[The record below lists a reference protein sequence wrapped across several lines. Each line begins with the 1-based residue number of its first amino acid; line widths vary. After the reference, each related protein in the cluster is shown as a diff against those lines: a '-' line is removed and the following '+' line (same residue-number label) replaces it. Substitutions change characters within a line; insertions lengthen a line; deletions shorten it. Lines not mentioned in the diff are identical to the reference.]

1 MSEITNAMVSE
12 LARDIARRVGG
23 FDVQIDECLQ
33 EARALNFDMTRL
45 RRHLSYISVQLLCTD
60 QRLARIEQRIC
71 GP

>member
-12 LARDIARRVGG
+12 LARDITHQLCG
-23 FDVQIDECLQ
+23 FDMQIEECLQ
-33 EARALNFDMTRL
+33 EARALNCDMMRMRRDLSDIYVRL
-45 RRHLSYISVQLLCTD
+45 SSAD